1 VRFYLTGDS
10 TKLDESIYNIKR
22 EKR

>member
-1 VRFYLTGDS
+1 VRFYLTGDY